1 MLASIFSSLEIE
13 IEIKISPKQISYL
26 KIEWQCHVG
35 ELILKN
41 IAKGQCYV
49 IAPNGSP
56 MYPLWYGLGG
66 CDSIELV

>member
-1 MLASIFSSLEIE
+1 MAVPCWGINS
-13 IEIKISPKQISYL
+13 
-26 KIEWQCHVG
+26 
-35 ELILKN
+35 KN
-41 IAKGQCYV
+41 IAKGHCYV